1 MTAPSVALAVAATVL
16 FATSSVALL
25 VPPPSPLRRLHHALR
40 AAPKLTDD
48 VAPRT
53 TNSPPPTS
61 PSPSPSART
70 VTALQPLSLPLML
83 AAISAAV
90 APLPVHASA
99 QEALQLLEGYQ
110 TRTPDNVVWYTLIG
124 LIFFGNWYFNKVLAS
139 F

>member
-1 MTAPSVALAVAATVL
+1 M
-16 FATSSVALL
+16 
-25 VPPPSPLRRLHHALR
+25 
-40 AAPKLTDD
+40 
-48 VAPRT
+48 
-53 TNSPPPTS
+53 
-61 PSPSPSART
+61 
-70 VTALQPLSLPLML
+70 QPLSLPLML